1 MCIMSVIISK
11 VFIVVYLM
19 RTENDF
25 GVCVF
30 VFVYNDGFTCVAA
43 ATVLYGSSYLFL

>member
-11 VFIVVYLM
+11 VFTVVCLM
-19 RTENDF
+19 RTENDL
-25 GVCVF
+25 GGCVCVC

-43 ATVLYGSSYLFL
+43 ATVE